1 MRAQEQGGEVTAEHL
16 ERLYIFSL
24 MWSVGAVLEPDGRRR
39 VEHWLRSRE
48 MLALD
53 LPTLAGPDDSMFDY
67 YVGLDGESWASIRPS
82 HVGPFFFFLQMSNI
96 YLLAPYLPIYRPVFP
111 NGNQNCLL

>member
-53 LPTLAGPDDSMFDY
+53 LPPLAGPDDTMFDY

-82 HVGPFFFFLQMSNI
+82 HVGPFFFFFSSKC
-96 YLLAPYLPIYRPVFP
+96 PIFTF
-111 NGNQNCLL
+111 